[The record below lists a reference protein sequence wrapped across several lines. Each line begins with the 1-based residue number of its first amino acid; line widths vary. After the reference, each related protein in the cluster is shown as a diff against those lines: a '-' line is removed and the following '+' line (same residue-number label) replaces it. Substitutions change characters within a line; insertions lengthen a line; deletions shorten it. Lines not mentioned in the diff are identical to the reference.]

1 MAFDT
6 APEFETGR
14 QIAPQ
19 ITYSTTKDDKEVLH
33 LISKFVQG
41 YVSEP
46 ILIFMED
53 EEDKTLL
60 QAIREA
66 CKSAKLTA
74 KECLVESEIRVL
86 SADATQRKDG
96 VYVFPQKFGRGLD
109 FKLMKDA
116 RVLILMKADSK
127 LTEADIH

>member
-1 MAFDT
+1 M
-6 APEFETGR
+6 
-14 QIAPQ
+14 
-19 ITYSTTKDDKEVLH
+19 
-33 LISKFVQG
+33 ISKFVQG